1 MVVQNLGHVWTRIY
15 PVRLESTKHIVLVIS
30 GSIDKTIRLRNAESG
45 SSIRMDGHD
54 DAVTS
59 VCFSSDD
66 MWITSGCMDKTIN
79 IWNVSKGELFFKG
92 FTLSRA
98 TSVTVF
104 PPSFV
109 REYIKLALASIDGLA
124 YIWCV
129 NTYSDEQT
137 WGGSFNGEWLTK
149 NDGNLVIWIPPDTRR
164 TLVNYLCTQILNC
177 QSSIVLTMSRYQG
190 NQWATCFSSSI

>member
-92 FTLSRA
+92 FTLSQV

-104 PPSFV
+104 PPSV
-109 REYIKLALASIDGLA
+109 GREYIKLAFASIDG
-124 YIWCV
+124 
-129 NTYSDEQT
+129 
-137 WGGSFNGEWLTK
+137 
-149 NDGNLVIWIPPDTRR
+149 
-164 TLVNYLCTQILNC
+164 
-177 QSSIVLTMSRYQG
+177 
-190 NQWATCFSSSI
+190 

>member
-66 MWITSGCMDKTIN
+66 MWITSGCMDKMSTYGMCQRE
-79 IWNVSKGELFFKG
+79 SFFSRDLLYHESLLL
-92 FTLSRA
+92 LSFLPR
-98 TSVTVF
+98 
-104 PPSFV
+104 SFV
-109 REYIKLALASIDGLA
+109 NISNWHWHQLMA
-124 YIWCV
+124 
-129 NTYSDEQT
+129 
-137 WGGSFNGEWLTK
+137 
-149 NDGNLVIWIPPDTRR
+149 
-164 TLVNYLCTQILNC
+164 
-177 QSSIVLTMSRYQG
+177 
-190 NQWATCFSSSI
+190 